1 MSKNKQ
7 KIRYKTQNVKHFFT
21 GTKLTKYAGLS
32 PIMNFINKLKIGEQI
47 NELFPTEK
55 TNAVKFS
62 NGQIILS
69 LLLSSLSG
77 VNRAVRIANFTADS
91 LVQTV
96 LNLRKNLNKD
106 VIGERLKKFGQ
117 QGSVLF
123 QEYTFKKVSQWITES
138 GLTALTIDCDSTVET
153 VYGNQQGAA
162 KGYNPVKKGAKSY
175 HPLLAFVSELKI
187 GKKNTT
193 PSEIGLLNYRQKYSP
208 AADEQK

>member
-7 KIRYKTQNVKHFFT
+7 KIRYKTQNIKHFFT

-138 GLTALTIDCDSTVET
+138 KLSALTIDCDSTVET
-153 VYGNQQGAA
+153 VYGNQQGAE

-175 HPLLAFVSELKI
+175 HPLLAFISELNI

-208 AADEQK
+208 AADKQK